1 MISTQVKD
9 GKTIISLEPN
19 RSATWIQTRNMIL
32 ALSAFML
39 FIGLGWLLAGVWM
52 ILPFVC
58 LDICVFSYFFYRVC
72 METYRRQLIIVEK
85 ARVVFRSGI
94 HRFWVSKTFSR
105 PCYLLVH
112 KRMAKVHLDSFSLSD
127 DHDIERIGSFLNE
140 DDLSVLRDVLSSC
153 GLIEL
158 NQQWWK
164 RESSH
169 Y

>member
-1 MISTQVKD
+1 
-9 GKTIISLEPN
+9 
-19 RSATWIQTRNMIL
+19 
-32 ALSAFML
+32 
-39 FIGLGWLLAGVWM
+39 
-52 ILPFVC
+52 
-58 LDICVFSYFFYRVC
+58 

-94 HRFWVSKTFSR
+94 HRFGVSKTFSR

>member
-1 MISTQVKD
+1 
-9 GKTIISLEPN
+9 
-19 RSATWIQTRNMIL
+19 
-32 ALSAFML
+32 
-39 FIGLGWLLAGVWM
+39 
-52 ILPFVC
+52 
-58 LDICVFSYFFYRVC
+58 
-72 METYRRQLIIVEK
+72 
-85 ARVVFRSGI
+85 
-94 HRFWVSKTFSR
+94 
-105 PCYLLVH
+105 
-112 KRMAKVHLDSFSLSD
+112 MAKVHLDSFSLSD